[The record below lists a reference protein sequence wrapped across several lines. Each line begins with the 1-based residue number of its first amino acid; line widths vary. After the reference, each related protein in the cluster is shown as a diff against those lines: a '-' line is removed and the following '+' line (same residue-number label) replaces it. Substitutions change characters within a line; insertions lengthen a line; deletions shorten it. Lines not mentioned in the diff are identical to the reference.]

1 MTLLPLLHLK
11 LNERRNYATS
21 FTFYECHSSIS
32 IDGHFFK
39 NIAQQLQYYI
49 FNIITLKRDMIDNNI
64 YNINVRE
71 DNMLVCEI
79 CVAVGVRCCAVY
91 VAPCS
96 RGG

>member
-1 MTLLPLLHLK
+1 MRHHLLSTSVIVPYQLMGTFSKIL
-11 LNERRNYATS
+11 RNS
-21 FTFYECHSSIS
+21 C
-32 IDGHFFK
+32 
-39 NIAQQLQYYI
+39 NI